1 MPERYTRSSNKWDG
15 RKKKCITD
23 TENKQFTEYSQGQA
37 LIQFRVDKDLKQDA
51 VDICG
56 ELGTDLPTVFR
67 MCVKQIKIAR
77 GIPFSTKLPDNVVT
91 HSEALAAFEMM
102 RKEAADVP
110 ELSLDEINEEI
121 AVSRAERKERKAART

>member
-1 MPERYTRSSNKWDG
+1 
-15 RKKKCITD
+15 
-23 TENKQFTEYSQGQA
+23 
-37 LIQFRVDKDLKQDA
+37 

>member
-1 MPERYTRSSNKWDG
+1 MYSIVETAKANPVWTAVSQARSSPYSPEERYGCMPERYTRCSNKWDG

-23 TENKQFTEYSQGQA
+23 TENKQFTECSQGQA
-37 LIQFRVDKDLKQDA
+37 PVSR
-51 VDICG
+51 
-56 ELGTDLPTVFR
+56 
-67 MCVKQIKIAR
+67 
-77 GIPFSTKLPDNVVT
+77 
-91 HSEALAAFEMM
+91 